1 MENVPVNTPVRMAYP
16 KVGEVIKVHNEGVQY
31 EVVDCIGEGQFGIV
45 YGCKDIWGNDLA
57 LKVLKPRDTY
67 ERVKEKCAAEMKK
80 LMELRHPY
88 ITYVHDTFEHQ
99 HAFCLVTERC
109 SSTLAEMLK
118 VRNFDWHV
126 WLRPIAHCILQA
138 VSFIHSRGYLHQDIH
153 AGNVFSTY
161 ARNELLPD
169 DKSVIQFKVGDLG
182 ISRLVQEVTSESTM
196 AEWMRPPEILDPR
209 KFGPLDHRI
218 DIYHIGLLF
227 LQIMLGGDIRFT
239 PEEILKGKPGQIAL
253 SLNIQPGVVVSRALS
268 CNVNERIGSALVL
281 WKELDAALAQ

>member
-1 MENVPVNTPVRMAYP
+1 MDNLSLNMSVRMIYP
-16 KVGEVIKVHNEGVQY
+16 RVGEVIEGHNEGSRY
-31 EVVDCIGEGQFGIV
+31 EVVDRIGEGQFGIV
-45 YGCKDIWGNDLA
+45 YGCRDVWGNDLA

-118 VRNFDWHV
+118 VRNFDWHM
-126 WLRPIAHCILQA
+126 WLRPIAHCVLQA
-138 VSFIHSRGYLHQDIH
+138 ASFIHSRGYLHQDIH

-169 DKSVIQFKVGDLG
+169 DKSAIQFKIGDFG

-196 AEWMRPPEILDPR
+196 AEWMKPPEILDSH
-209 KFGPLDHRI
+209 KYGPLDHRI

-239 PEEILKGKPGQIAL
+239 PEEILYGKPEQIAR
-253 SLNIQPGVVVSRALS
+253 SLNIAPGVVVSKALN
-268 CNVNERIGSALVL
+268 CNVNERMDSALRF
-281 WKELDAALAQ
+281 WKELDVALV